1 MEIQS
6 VYQDDS
12 CAVAFNNISH
22 LEFPNGENGGVI
34 VITKQSYWD
43 FEKDFWGS
51 NLFIYERNRRLF
63 LAQWYDYQ
71 NKMQNL
77 NQLSHNKKRGE

>member
-34 VITKQSYWD
+34 VITK
-43 FEKDFWGS
+43 
-51 NLFIYERNRRLF
+51 
-63 LAQWYDYQ
+63 
-71 NKMQNL
+71 
-77 NQLSHNKKRGE
+77 